1 MLYVLILKEN
11 LEILQEIAGKRPLSV
26 AWYSENTVTFK
37 MSAGRLQKLKN
48 TLREKGYNPAAILTT

>member
-1 MLYVLILKEN
+1 MFYVLILKEN
-11 LEILQEIAGKRPLSV
+11 LQIIETLAGKRPLSV

-37 MSAGRLQKLKN
+37 MSAGRLKKLKN